1 MIPTRWYK
9 LIAFNLNPQPMAT
22 LIVEHQGKLRGGMLN
37 GRVVIGR
44 RPGSNVFIDD
54 KSVSRVHA
62 WVGRVGQT
70 YFVADGGSRTG
81 TIVNGRP
88 VEGRRTLR
96 DGDEILIG
104 PAKLFFHTDAPLP
117 PGIEPLTSG
126 NDPSSDEEGSVVEC
140 KCGTPTW
147 VEWNASE
154 ASCRCVHCGR
164 TITVPHR
171 PGSAVSQSPQPR
183 SAEIPSAARQ
193 SEPRI
198 LAQEPPGRSVSSESS
213 TQETTCGAC
222 QSPIGPNEQTT
233 SCPECGV
240 SFHANCWLENR
251 GCSSYGCKQVGIL
264 DPRGPAVGKPAASA
278 TAPTTPQADFS
289 PHNPRQV
296 QWSYVLL
303 PLSGLA
309 GLAGL
314 FAFGVPS
321 LALLVGLIFYR
332 LRRPVRSQ
340 WVFAVAEGFSAIAAA
355 AGSAFSTYWWLLPA
369 AGMVHR

>member
-1 MIPTRWYK
+1 
-9 LIAFNLNPQPMAT
+9 MAT
-22 LIVEHQGKLRGGMLN
+22 LIVEHQGKLRGGVLN

-44 RPGSNVFIDD
+44 QPGSNVFIDD
-54 KSVSRVHA
+54 KSVSRIHA
-62 WVGRVGQT
+62 WVGHVGQT

-88 VEGRRTLR
+88 VNGRRTLR

-104 PAKLFFHTDAPLP
+104 PAKLSFRTDAPLP
-117 PGIEPLTSG
+117 PGIEPFSSG
-126 NDPSSDEEGSVVEC
+126 NDSPDEEGAVVEC

-147 VEWNASE
+147 VAWDGPE
-154 ASCRCVHCGR
+154 ASRRCAHCGR
-164 TITVPHR
+164 TIELPPR
-171 PGSAVSQSPQPR
+171 PGATANGSPQSSP
-183 SAEIPSAARQ
+183 AEIPPHVRP
-193 SEPRI
+193 SEPPNRV
-198 LAQEPPGRSVSSESS
+198 EDPPSRTRPTESS

-222 QSPIGPNEQTT
+222 QSPIGSNEPMT

-240 SFHANCWLENR
+240 SFHANCWVENR

-264 DPRGPAVGKPAASA
+264 DSSAPSAARQPVTAAA
-278 TAPTTPQADFS
+278 TASPMADIS
-289 PHNPRQV
+289 IERPSQV

-303 PLSGLA
+303 PVSGLA

-321 LALLVGLIFYR
+321 LGVLIGLISYR
-332 LRRPVRSQ
+332 MRRPAGSK
-340 WVFAVAEGFSAIAAA
+340 WVFAIAEAFSAIAAA
-355 AGSAFSTYWWLLPA
+355 VGSAFSTYWWLLPA